1 MDLDRYVTD
10 LRRQL
15 ATAAESGGDETRALA
30 ERLSASLDAA
40 TRLVL
45 LEALSDAATE
55 ITRELAPGS
64 VEVRL
69 RGRDPEFVVTR
80 GVEPE
85 FAEIPASEPV
95 PVDDTETGTTR
106 TTLRLPDHL
115 KSRVEQA
122 AADDGLS
129 LNTWL
134 VRAIATA
141 LEPKSRRSS
150 QREVRGGDT
159 YTGWVR

>member
-1 MDLDRYVTD
+1 MDLDRYVID

-69 RGRDPEFVVTR
+69 RGRDPEFAITR

-85 FAEIPASEPV
+85 FAEMPTQAPIVET
-95 PVDDTETGTTR
+95 DDTGTTR

-150 QREVRGGDT
+150 QRELRGGDT

>member
-15 ATAAESGGDETRALA
+15 ALAAESGGDETRALA

-40 TRLVL
+40 IRLVL

-69 RGRDPEFVVTR
+69 RGRDPEFAITR

-85 FAEIPASEPV
+85 FAEIPAAAPIVET
-95 PVDDTETGTTR
+95 DDTGTTR
-106 TTLRLPDHL
+106 TTLRLPDNL